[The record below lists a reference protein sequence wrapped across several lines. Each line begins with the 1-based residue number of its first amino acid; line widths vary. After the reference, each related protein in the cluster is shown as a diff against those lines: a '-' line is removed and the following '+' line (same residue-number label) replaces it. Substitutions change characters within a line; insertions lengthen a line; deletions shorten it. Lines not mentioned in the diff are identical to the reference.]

1 MCNLRDNV
9 GRNRHGVTY
18 RQMDTVRSTS
28 HLFYTSKESFETLH
42 MHCMTL
48 IVVDYPICHT
58 ESRIPII

>member
-9 GRNRHGVTY
+9 GGNRHGVTY
-18 RQMDTVRSTS
+18 HQMDTVRSTS
-28 HLFYTSKESFETLH
+28 HLIYTPKEKFEKLH
-42 MHCMTL
+42 MQWMTL